1 MWRERRHR
9 WADHAVHPGHYHPVQ
24 LLTIHIGEHAIF
36 DSGRQG
42 QQARLLPRWPL
53 DPLPVPH
60 VKRGTM
66 PFTYQAILLTA
77 EWAAKVQA
85 HVHDRLRRSIDLE
98 HQHIPTKEI
107 NLSCSLTWNV
117 VHANQRYLHV
127 SPHFM
132 T

>member
-24 LLTIHIGEHAIF
+24 LLTVHIGEHAIF
-36 DSGRQG
+36 DSGRQR

-77 EWAAKVQA
+77 EWPARGKHNVNNGF
-85 HVHDRLRRSIDLE
+85 RRPTTFSPRTS
-98 HQHIPTKEI
+98 PTKK
-107 NLSCSLTWNV
+107 ST
-117 VHANQRYLHV
+117 
-127 SPHFM
+127 
-132 T
+132 